1 MASLHRC
8 FITSIDHVS
17 IYFMGF
23 RQSTRLQER
32 IAPFLVRNL
41 PQGLQVPP
49 EELRE
54 ARC

>member
-1 MASLHRC
+1 
-8 FITSIDHVS
+8 
-17 IYFMGF
+17 MGF

-54 ARC
+54 AQILRLKVFSREFH